1 MLSKALLLYRNYMLA
16 FTSKHKI
23 IKKNSSKLKN
33 VESINDSNN
42 FHTNSNYVFFI
53 ILAVGVARRSSQATT
68 VAMLDL

>member
-1 MLSKALLLYRNYMLA
+1 MKKIIDFPRE
-16 FTSKHKI
+16 I